1 MGKEETGER
10 DEVPN
15 EAVRPDPG
23 AQETMVAPGFPPART
38 EVSLTQ
44 TGRAGR
50 QFSYDV

>member
-10 DEVPN
+10 DEGPK
-15 EAVRPDPG
+15 EATKPDPG
-23 AQETMVAPGFPPART
+23 DQETMVTPGFLPGRT

-44 TGRAGR
+44 TGRARR